1 MKKLEI
7 YTNDDVI
14 TLSSDYGM
22 IGDEAAHELNS
33 AEGDMFVQIRF
44 STGCVVMKKSDIRF
58 IVESEVKD
66 A

>member
-7 YTNDDVI
+7 YTTDDVI
-14 TLSSDYGM
+14 TLTSDYGM
-22 IGDEAAHELNS
+22 VDDETSHNLNT
-33 AEGDMFVQIRF
+33 AENDMFVQIRF